1 MRLLGLREGFDEEEL
16 VRAYRAACLTHHPDK
31 PGGTNAMFVRVQR
44 ARELLSAGA
53 SRDGET
59 QEGGCASETFEAL
72 KFFMWLLVCVLRTRS
87 WIKYSERERE
97 VRVSVTFEE
106 LYDARIKRIEYTR
119 RGRAG
124 EYVREVLFLELCA
137 YQPEYTIP
145 NKGDFG
151 GPLRLFVDVVPDPN
165 YRVDNLE
172 TPCTADLHRRVS
184 VSLFEYYYGVTS
196 RARLPNGEEIG
207 FEGAVPRRDGV
218 VTVVSNRGLVR
229 ESGARGDLYVV
240 FEVDLD
246 AHDPPAEARDRVREL
261 FSVRS
266 GVARGRQGL
275 DDEPHD
281 AR

>member
-1 MRLLGLREGFDEEEL
+1 MCLLGLQEGFDGEEL
-16 VRAYRAACLTHHPDK
+16 ARAYRAACLTHHPDK
-31 PGGTNAMFVRVQR
+31 PGGTSAMFVRVQR
-44 ARELLSAGA
+44 ARAILSEGA
-53 SRDGET
+53 SRDAET
-59 QEGGCASETFEAL
+59 KEGGVATETFEAL
-72 KFFMWLLVCVLRTRS
+72 NFFMWLLVCVLRTRS

-97 VRVSVTFEE
+97 VHVVVTFEE

-145 NKGDFG
+145 NKGDCG
-151 GPLRLFVDVVPDPN
+151 GPLRVFVVVAPGPDH
-165 YRVDNLE
+165 RVDNLE
-172 TPCTADLHRRVS
+172 APCTADLHRRVRVS
-184 VSLFEYYYGVTS
+184 VFEYYYGVTS

-207 FEGAVPRRDGV
+207 FEGVVPRRDGL

-246 AHDPPAEARDRVREL
+246 AHDPPEEARERVRAL
-261 FSVRS
+261 FSDRS
-266 GVARGRQGL
+266 DRL
-275 DDEPHD
+275 DDEPDD